1 MDKSEEKREKKKSQ
15 VQIFKLTFL
24 TKLTTFINQIR
35 YKVVLV
41 MEERRER
48 VVGLNLL
55 LTKLTILTLTF
66 AHQTQNEE
74 C

>member
-41 MEERRER
+41 MEERREW

-55 LTKLTILTLTF
+55 LTKLIILTLTF

>member
-55 LTKLTILTLTF
+55 LTKLIILTLTF